1 MQLQR
6 GTSAPFYLQIRDA
19 LTAQIRAGDLQAHQR
34 LPSERELSETFNVS
48 RMTARQALQAM
59 VWDGAA
65 YARVGKGT
73 FVADPKI
80 DQQLQSLSG
89 FSEDVR
95 ERGGWPS
102 SRVLEACVLPAGAD
116 VAAAL
121 GLALGTQVALLARV
135 RLSDGTPLAIE
146 AAYLSAAL
154 VPEIFSHDFSVESL
168 YEVLAADYG
177 LVLIDAEQ
185 RIEAALAGP
194 RELELLELASPAAV
208 LKIQRLTKTGDGAPV
223 EWVVSTYRGDR
234 YAFHS
239 VLLGWDR
246 AYQPPRS
253 SGLARTV
260 IADPGDARAHR

>member
-6 GTSAPFYLQIRDA
+6 ETAAPLYLQIKEA

-59 VWDGAA
+59 VWDGVA

-73 FVADPKI
+73 FVAGPKI

-95 ERGGWPS
+95 GRGGRPS
-102 SRVLEACVLPAGAD
+102 SRVLEARILPAGAD

-121 GLALGTQVALLARV
+121 GLALGARVAMLVRV
-135 RLSDGTPLAIE
+135 RLSDNTPLAVE
-146 AAYLSAAL
+146 AAYLPAAL

-168 YEVLAADYG
+168 YEVLAEGYG
-177 LVLIDAEQ
+177 LVLTHAEQ

-208 LKIQRLTKTGDGAPV
+208 LKIHRLTRTGDGAPV

-234 YAFHS
+234 YVFHS
-239 VLLGWDR
+239 VLAWRNREGR
-246 AYQPPRS
+246 A
-253 SGLARTV
+253 A
-260 IADPGDARAHR
+260 